1 MDLQTIEIL
10 LEKYFEGTTSIAE
23 EKQLKAY
30 FSSQDVAPNL
40 EHYRSLFGYFKT
52 EKEIEFDKKLP
63 LQPSIQPTVKWMG
76 IAASFVFLFGTAWFF
91 LNENSNSTKD
101 LGTFE
106 SPEEAFQATHEAL
119 QLLSGEVNQG
129 VAGIAVLKQYEQTK
143 RTIFKQ
149 SNKNKER

>member
-30 FSSQDVAPNL
+30 FSSQDVAPHL
-40 EHYRSLFGYFKT
+40 EHYRNLFGYFKA

-63 LQPSIQPTVKWMG
+63 LQPSKQPTVKWIG

-91 LNENSNSTKD
+91 LNGNSNDNKD

-106 SPEEAFQATHEAL
+106 NPEEAFQATQEAL

-129 VAGIAVLKQYEQTK
+129 VEGIAVLKQYEQTK
-143 RTIFKQ
+143 RTIFKK
-149 SNKNKER
+149 SNKK